1 MDAKIVPL
9 PSGRSRLARSAVAV
23 GTSLAPQPDPEF
35 DGQAIAEVALE
46 LSRLPHTRVPLSD
59 AEERIVRER
68 CVRAGL
74 KVLCE
79 SGGRVR
85 LAGTD
90 GHPVLEATFEGRS
103 AEVRAVAATM
113 AADDEVRRSGGS
125 EFIVSG
131 AVTCGRLDHAFG
143 GIAIIYGAPLKT
155 VSCLKDKAAPGQ
167 VLLGGA
173 VWEQSRGVEKLPAKS
188 FDTPSGP
195 TPVFVLR
202 GLR

>member
-1 MDAKIVPL
+1 M
-9 PSGRSRLARSAVAV
+9 GSAAAV
-23 GTSLAPQPDPEF
+23 GAGLAPQPDPEF

-46 LSRLPHTRVPLSD
+46 LNRLLHTRVRLSD
-59 AEERIVRER
+59 AEERSVRQR

-79 SGGRVR
+79 NGGRVR
-85 LAGTD
+85 LAGTEE
-90 GHPVLEATFEGRS
+90 HPVLEATFEGRS
-103 AEVRAVAATM
+103 AEVRAVAATL

-125 EFIVSG
+125 EYIVSG
-131 AVTCGRLDHAFG
+131 ALSCGRLDHSSG
-143 GIAIIYGAPLKT
+143 RIAVVYGAPSKT
-155 VSCLKDKAAPGQ
+155 VSLLREKAAPGQ

-173 VWEQSRGVEKLPAKS
+173 VWEQSRGVEKLPAES
-188 FDTPSGP
+188 FETPSGL